1 MDRILLKSIAG
12 RAVLFFL
19 CLVMQGCANR
29 YRLTMPIST
38 GMEGYAEGRYAQ
50 ALRYMAASRYELAQQ
65 QFAIAERTAVS
76 PDLRQLAHDGHSKAA
91 GVIEAKR

>member
-1 MDRILLKSIAG
+1 MNRALIKKIAG
-12 RAVLFFL
+12 CAVLLSL
-19 CLVMQGCANR
+19 CLAVQGCGNR

-38 GMEGYAEGRYAQ
+38 GMEGYAEDRYSQ
-50 ALRYMAASRYELAQQ
+50 PLRYMQASRYELAQQ

-76 PDLRQLAHDGHSKAA
+76 PDLRQLAHDGYNKAA